1 MAGSNP
7 KSSSRFTGRLGAA
20 TTTHNHM
27 PAAPFS
33 VSSSMA
39 QQVVGDSIQLADKPI
54 LGTAAMQPQVLER
67 QTSNDCRRQAVQA
80 AAATSAD
87 LNEATDRSWCC
98 ESVATS
104 AATTGDVV
112 GESYRSSDLA
122 SGVTVEADRAGNA
135 VSRAASPPFFFEED
149 AGGESLVD
157 LGGTWMAGAA
167 PEPTQPLYQERTA
180 GFSLEGNAQPQKAAA
195 AAAVRDHHQHAN
207 TARSGLATQASS
219 QRQQLGSSCAAADR
233 GESQPIVLRGSQP
246 ATLCC
251 KEQTQAVAHNAA
263 AAAAILPLPVLRG
276 ASRKPFDARQ
286 AELSVDT
293 AAPTR
298 ELAKHTASSQ
308 QAGVL
313 VSTVCRDS
321 GDKENEEVGM
331 ARVVRRVGDVRSRLD
346 KQTVVPPTKPV
357 TSSKVSGS

>member
-1 MAGSNP
+1 
-7 KSSSRFTGRLGAA
+7 
-20 TTTHNHM
+20 
-27 PAAPFS
+27 
-33 VSSSMA
+33 MA
-39 QQVVGDSIQLADKPI
+39 QQVVGDNIQLADKPI

-67 QTSNDCRRQAVQA
+67 QTSNDGRRQAVQA

-87 LNEATDRSWCC
+87 LNEATYRSWCC
-98 ESVATS
+98 ESIATS
-104 AATTGDVV
+104 AGDVV

-122 SGVTVEADRAGNA
+122 SGVTVEADRAENA

-157 LGGTWMAGAA
+157 LGMAGAA
-167 PEPTQPLYQERTA
+167 PEPTQPLYRERTG

-207 TARSGLATQASS
+207 IVRSGLATRASS
-219 QRQQLGSSCAAADR
+219 QHQQLGSSCAAADR

-331 ARVVRRVGDVRSRLD
+331 ARVVRRVGDARSRLD